1 MGLNS
6 TPNGERIHIGIFGKR
21 NAGKSSVINA
31 LTSQNLAIISD
42 TAGTTTDPVSKAME
56 ILPLG
61 PVLITD
67 TPGFD
72 DEGDLGKLRVE
83 KCYEVL
89 RKIHFAIIVLN
100 GENIASEGYISI
112 FSDDE
117 KLFIEE
123 IKKRNVSYIICINK
137 IDLCSEEKIK
147 ALVQEHGLENIV
159 YLSAKT
165 CDGIDELKNRIAF
178 FTKEK
183 DDRHVIADLV
193 EKGDTVVL
201 VVPIDE
207 SAPKGRLILPQQQ
220 VIRDLLEASAT
231 AVVTK
236 ETELASTLEKL
247 KDKPKVVVTDSQA
260 FKYVSEIV
268 PEDIELTSFSI
279 LMARYKGDLDWQVA
293 GAEAIEHLENGAKVL
308 ISEGCTHHRQ
318 CGDIGTVKLPNWI
331 REYTNK
337 DFDFSF
343 SSGSDFPEDISE
355 YDLIVHC
362 GGCTL
367 NEQEMKYRISKAK
380 EAGVPITNY
389 GVLISYVNGILKRSL
404 HLLTYSDK

>member
-72 DEGDLGKLRVE
+72 DEGVLGKLRVE

-165 CDGIDELKNRIAF
+165 CDGIDDLKNRIAF

-183 DDRHVIADLV
+183 DNRHVIADLV

>member
-165 CDGIDELKNRIAF
+165 CDGIDDLKNRIAF
-178 FTKEK
+178 FTNEK

>member
-147 ALVQEHGLENIV
+147 VLVQEHGLENIV

-165 CDGIDELKNRIAF
+165 CDGIDDLKNRIAF
-178 FTKEK
+178 FTNEK